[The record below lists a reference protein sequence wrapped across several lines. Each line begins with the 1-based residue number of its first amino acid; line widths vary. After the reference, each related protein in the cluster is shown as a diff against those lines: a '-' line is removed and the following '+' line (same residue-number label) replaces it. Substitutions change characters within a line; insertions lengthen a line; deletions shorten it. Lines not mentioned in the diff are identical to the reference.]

1 MPIKV
6 YEHLQ
11 YNAHHNW
18 RLIERENCVVV
29 VISSSSLLL
38 LLLWGICEV
47 STQFSHFYIYVAALL
62 MQSSLIFIQYSAKV
76 VDIFRMISLCVWC
89 DFLSW
94 RESSWEWGLSFINLI
109 SYFTN
114 THTCV
119 LFTLEISR
127 GPFKLISLTNCAWHG
142 PLTSVRFTF
151 SQFRCAIKNNNFK
164 GL

>member
-1 MPIKV
+1 MNISNIT
-6 YEHLQ
+6 LIIIGDWS
-11 YNAHHNW
+11 NAKIV
-18 RLIERENCVVV
+18 L
-29 VISSSSLLL
+29 SSSYHHHHHYYYYYYG
-38 LLLWGICEV
+38 GICEV

-94 RESSWEWGLSFINLI
+94 RESSWEWGLTFINLI

-114 THTCV
+114 RHTCV

-151 SQFRCAIKNNNFK
+151 SQFRCAIKNNHFK